1 MSTPPDKKMSTG
13 CPPIDLL
20 LGGGLSK
27 RELLLLYGERG
38 SGKTSFAF
46 QAILKA
52 ATQGIPSTVIYTEGR
67 VPLERLM
74 EMASSSWSSVCDQI
88 WIREVKS
95 FEDQDTL
102 IESLEEQMPKQT
114 GLLVIDSIT
123 SRYRGT
129 VRERKK
135 DNIPVNKSLNRE
147 IALIKQ
153 LCLETGLTV
162 LMTSEVTAQ
171 LGGSGVGVKPVAAAI
186 LTYWSDRVIRME
198 KLTGD
203 LRKVSLMKPE
213 GSRDA
218 LIRITERGL
227 VGADGV

>member
-1 MSTPPDKKMSTG
+1 MSTG

-20 LGGGLSK
+20 LGGGLRK
-27 RELLLLYGERG
+27 GELLLLYGERG

-52 ATQGIPSTVIYTEGR
+52 ALQGIASTVIYTEGR

-74 EMASSSWSSVCDQI
+74 EMAGSSWSSVCDQI

>member
-1 MSTPPDKKMSTG
+1 LSTPSDKKMSTG

-20 LGGGLSK
+20 LGGGFRK
-27 RELLLLYGERG
+27 GELLLLYGERG

-52 ATQGIPSTVIYTEGR
+52 ASQGTSSSVIYTEGR
-67 VPLERLM
+67 LPLERLM
-74 EMASSSWSSVCDQI
+74 EMAGSNWSSVCDQI

-95 FEDQDTL
+95 FEDQDAL
-102 IESLEEQMPKQT
+102 IESLEEQIPKQT

-129 VRERKK
+129 VREGKK
-135 DNIPVNKSLNRE
+135 YNIPVNKALNRE
-147 IALIKQ
+147 IALIKK

-171 LGGSGVGVKPVAAAI
+171 LGGSGLGVKPVAAAI
-186 LTYWSDRVIRME
+186 LTYWSDRVLRME

-203 LRKVSLMKPE
+203 LRKVSLTKPE

-218 LIRITERGL
+218 LIKLTERGL

>member
-1 MSTPPDKKMSTG
+1 MSTG

-27 RELLLLYGERG
+27 GELLLLYGERG
-38 SGKTSFAF
+38 SGKTSLAF

-52 ATQGIPSTVIYTEGR
+52 ATQGIASTVIYTEGR

-74 EMASSSWSSVCDQI
+74 EMAGSSWSSVCDQI

-95 FEDQDTL
+95 FEDQDAL

-114 GLLVIDSIT
+114 GLLMIDSIT

-129 VRERKK
+129 VREGKK

-171 LGGSGVGVKPVAAAI
+171 LSGNGIGVKPVAAAI
-186 LTYWSDRVIRME
+186 LTYWSDRVLRME

-203 LRKVSLMKPE
+203 LRRVSLMKPE

-218 LIRITERGL
+218 LIRLTGRGL
-227 VGADGV
+227 EGADGV

>member
-1 MSTPPDKKMSTG
+1 MSTG

-52 ATQGIPSTVIYTEGR
+52 ALQGIASTVIYTEGR

>member
-1 MSTPPDKKMSTG
+1 MSTG

>member
-1 MSTPPDKKMSTG
+1 MSTG

-38 SGKTSFAF
+38 SGKTSLAF

-74 EMASSSWSSVCDQI
+74 EMAGSSWSSVCDQI